1 MIKVTLDVIIN
12 SQGPLQTLMA
22 AQLPIAISY
31 RLSRAMR
38 QINEELKEFYATH
51 KVLVEKYG
59 EHDNEGKLIIDKE
72 NNSIPIC
79 TEYQELF
86 QSEMAKLLAVEIHID
101 IEPINILELNNV
113 NISAQELYWLEKFLI
128 VG

>member
-59 EHDNEGKLIIDKE
+59 EHDDEGKLIIDKE
-72 NNSIPIC
+72 NSSIPIQS
-79 TEYQELF
+79 EYQQLF
-86 QSEMAKLLAVEIHID
+86 QEEMSRLLAVEIHID
-101 IEPINILELNNV
+101 IEPINILELTNV

>member
-59 EHDNEGKLIIDKE
+59 EHDSEGKLIIDKE

-101 IEPINILELNNV
+101 IQPINILELNNV